1 MKLLQTLAAMPAAI
15 YFASSVI
22 AEDVKSPEWL
32 FFHAV
37 PIADV
42 CSDKILVMPVT
53 RDILA
58 LTVRPSGVNGYLN
71 TNESVDSKN

>member
-1 MKLLQTLAAMPAAI
+1 
-15 YFASSVI
+15 
-22 AEDVKSPEWL
+22 L

>member
-32 FFHAV
+32 VVHTA
-37 PIADV
+37 PTAEMTPDTA
-42 CSDKILVMPVT
+42 LGMPVI
-53 RDILA
+53 R
-58 LTVRPSGVNGYLN
+58 
-71 TNESVDSKN
+71 

>member
-32 FFHAV
+32 VVHAA
-37 PIADV
+37 PTAEMTPDTA
-42 CSDKILVMPVT
+42 LGMPVI
-53 RDILA
+53 R
-58 LTVRPSGVNGYLN
+58 
-71 TNESVDSKN
+71 